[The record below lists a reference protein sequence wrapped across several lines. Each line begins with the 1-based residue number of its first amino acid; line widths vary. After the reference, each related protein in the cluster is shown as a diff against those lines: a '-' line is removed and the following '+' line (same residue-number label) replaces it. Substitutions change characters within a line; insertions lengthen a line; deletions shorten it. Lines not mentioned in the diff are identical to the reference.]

1 MYSVHIS
8 SYRFSSGLNALFQ
21 KPRNQKK
28 KKEKIPQLNEMEN
41 ILNNLKFNLNLNN

>member
-8 SYRFSSGLNALFQ
+8 SYRFSSGLNAVFQ
-21 KPRNQKK
+21 KPRNQK